1 MPAGPVWN
9 GAQITER
16 LATAYY
22 TAASAGADMRRV
34 TERLEST
41 RDQLSGSSRSFAIWD
56 VLDDHVVDAYGQV
69 ELHAFLDLRAAYV
82 DALAEAQ
89 LATVRNAYADGP
101 EAGWRALVAAYA
113 DAALAWRFDVCRRL
127 AAELTAPPE
136 KDAERKVL
144 ADGAGRGLDER
155 WYETYPMYRLLAAQP
170 FLTDVQAARLIAVE
184 GLIELY
190 HVFRHDRARMLLEQA
205 LQRAPDDP
213 VVISSMGEYLLNRD
227 KVAEAR
233 AQFQRAIDIDPRHA
247 SGYCLLGDCCLPEN
261 DVAAAEAWYRQAL
274 AIRPGDYS
282 GYGRLCRLFGKRKT
296 QSDIPDPIPTL
307 VERVALTDPRVLY
320 VFDVEAGAAYQ
331 ERQDFDRAHEWYQR
345 AIALDPLRLGAYTS
359 EGYLFMEQA
368 RLDDARHWFGKAI
381 EVAAE
386 ALDGYWGMALVEE
399 RAEQWEAAE
408 RWYAKS
414 IPLRPE
420 WDGILHAN
428 IAWIRAK
435 LGRLAD
441 AEAGALEAIRRDPT
455 DEAVLAKVERIA
467 DDMARTH
474 HDLAA
479 ATRIYDGIRAS
490 VGETYKARHLN
501 QVGVLLSAAGDRAA
515 AAEAFKAAVAA
526 DPDKP
531 SYRASLAREI
541 RQLGAW
547 DLGRT
552 LFDTA
557 PPPVQA
563 DASFR
568 SEMALLRNAE
578 ANEHFAR
585 QAYDRAVP
593 LFEEAIAFTPTDA
606 VLHSNLSLARE
617 LDKTDPDLA
626 RRLEGVRAAL
636 TEAFRL
642 DPRNAEYRDRLR
654 NIEELSDLAPI
665 YGDVGL
671 ERLPVVTPIAMEVA
685 VDLIPLVE
693 GPRDNTVAPAFESLL
708 KGVRGEIFDRYG
720 LRIPGVR
727 TRGNSGDLPPGS
739 YVIMLMEVPIVMGSV
754 SLAQRFCPEI
764 RATVQAKGI
773 PCEPASGPAGEDGCW
788 IAAADWDAASAAGL
802 PLWAVEEYP
811 VRHIGAIVERNL
823 ADFIGVNE
831 TYERLTEVCFD
842 LLPQIEQSDGG
853 VPRFAGVLRALV
865 AERVPIG
872 ELREICKRYLEVR
885 GGLSQADMVEQLRS
899 LPQIAPRLPGNAAGT
914 QLISMG
920 ADFERRILEGVHR
933 DGSHVVLAMLPDSCQ
948 ATLGE
953 VRDRLTDQRHA
964 TLVVESAPARPFV
977 RKLIEMEWPNV
988 PVLSRHE
995 LEIMSATGGVPSSDL
1010 VAGGEETRSGAS

>member
-1 MPAGPVWN
+1 MSTHPAWDD
-9 GAQITER
+9 AQVTAR
-16 LATAYY
+16 LATAYHA
-22 TAASAGADMRRV
+22 AASAGAEMRRV
-34 TERLEST
+34 TELLEST
-41 RDQLSGSSRSFAIWD
+41 RDQLRTGGPFAIWD
-56 VLDDHVVDAYGQV
+56 ALDDHVVDAYGRV
-69 ELHAFLDLRAAYV
+69 EQRAFLDLRAAYV
-82 DALAEAQ
+82 DALGEAF
-89 LATVRNAYADGP
+89 LAAVRTAYTQGA
-101 EAGWRALVAAYA
+101 EAGWRAFVAAYV

-127 AAELTAPPE
+127 ATETTAPPE

-170 FLTDVQAARLIAVE
+170 FLTDVQVARLVAVE

-190 HVFRHDRARMLLEQA
+190 HVFRHDRARALLEQA

-227 KVAEAR
+227 NVAEAR
-233 AQFQRAIDIDPRHA
+233 GRFQRAIDIDPRHA

-261 DVAAAEAWYRQAL
+261 DVSAAEAWYRQAL

-296 QSDIPDPIPTL
+296 QSDVPDPIPAL
-307 VERVALTDPRVLY
+307 VKRVALIDPRSVY
-320 VFDVEAGAAYQ
+320 DFDLEAGAAYQ

-345 AIALDPLRLGAYTS
+345 AIALDPARLGAYTS
-359 EGYLFMEQA
+359 EGYLFTEQA
-368 RLDDARHWFGKAI
+368 RLDEARVWFGKAI
-381 EVAAE
+381 EMAPE
-386 ALDGYWGMALVEE
+386 ALDGYWGLALIEE

-428 IAWIRAK
+428 IAWIYAK

-441 AEAGALEAIRRDPT
+441 AEAGALEAIRRDPV

-467 DDMARTH
+467 DEVARTH

-479 ATRIYDGIRAS
+479 AVRIYDGIRAS
-490 VGETYKARHLN
+490 VGEAYTARHRN
-501 QVGVLLSAAGDRAA
+501 QVGVLLSAAGDHAA
-515 AAEAFKAAVAA
+515 AAEAFKAAVAT
-526 DPDKP
+526 DPEKP
-531 SYRASLAREI
+531 SYRASLAREV
-541 RQLGAW
+541 RQLAAW

-552 LFDTA
+552 LLDTA
-557 PPPVQA
+557 PPSVQA
-563 DASFR
+563 DASYR

-585 QAYDRAVP
+585 QAYDRAVK
-593 LFEEAIAFTPTDA
+593 LFEEAVAFTPADA

-617 LDKTDPDLA
+617 MDRTEPDLA
-626 RRLEGVRAAL
+626 RRLEGARAAL

-654 NIEELSDLAPI
+654 NIEQLSDLAPI
-665 YGDVGL
+665 YGNVGL

-685 VDLIPLVE
+685 ADLIPLVE
-693 GPRDNTVAPAFESLL
+693 GADAGTLAPGFESML
-708 KGVRGEIFDRYG
+708 KGVRNEIFGRYG

-727 TRGNSGDLPPGS
+727 TRGNSGDLPSGS
-739 YVIMLMEVPIVMGSV
+739 YVIMLMEVPIVMGSI
-754 SLAQRFCPEI
+754 SRDRRFCPET
-764 RATVQAKGI
+764 RATVQAKGLA
-773 PCEPASGPAGEDGCW
+773 CEPASGPAGEDGCW
-788 IAAADWDAASAAGL
+788 IAAADWDGASAAGL
-802 PLWAVEEYP
+802 PLWSVEEYP
-811 VRHIGAIVERNL
+811 ARHIGAVVERHL

-831 TYERLTEVCFD
+831 TYERLTDTCLD
-842 LLPQIEQSDGG
+842 LLPRLEQVDGG
-853 VPRFAGVLRALV
+853 IPRLTGVLRALV
-865 AERVPIG
+865 AERAPIG
-872 ELREICKRYLEVR
+872 ELRELCRRYLEVR
-885 GGLSQADMVEQLRS
+885 GGLSQADIVEQLRS
-899 LPQIAPRLPGNAAGT
+899 LPQIAPRLPGSAAGT

-920 ADFERRILEGVHR
+920 ADFERRILAAVHR
-933 DGSHVVLAMLPDSCQ
+933 DGSHAVLAMLPDFCQ

-953 VRDRLTDQRHA
+953 VRERLTDQRHA
-964 TLVVESAPARPFV
+964 ALVVESAPARPFV

-995 LEIMSATGGVPSSDL
+995 LEVMSSMEGVPAGDL
-1010 VAGGEETRSGAS
+1010 AAGGGETRSGAS